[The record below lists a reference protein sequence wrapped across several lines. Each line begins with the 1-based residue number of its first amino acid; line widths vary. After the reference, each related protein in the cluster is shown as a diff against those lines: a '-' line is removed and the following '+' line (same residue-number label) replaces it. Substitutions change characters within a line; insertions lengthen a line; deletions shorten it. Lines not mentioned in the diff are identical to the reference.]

1 MVSNDMNNFESY
13 MNARNQAASDL
24 NQNGDSVS
32 NIDGVGNQI
41 DSSVQQN
48 APKSNQAQSF
58 GQNLRSQAAQMNAN
72 RDRSEWHSFDRR
84 SARSGLDETIDGQN
98 VNYWRSN
105 SAGRT
110 PRYQ

>member
-1 MVSNDMNNFESY
+1 MNNFESY

-48 APKSNQAQSF
+48 APKSN
-58 GQNLRSQAAQMNAN
+58 
-72 RDRSEWHSFDRR
+72 
-84 SARSGLDETIDGQN
+84 
-98 VNYWRSN
+98 
-105 SAGRT
+105 
-110 PRYQ
+110 